1 MISHIPQLS
10 WIHFAY
16 FALPCMAVLA
26 ASALSAM
33 RHKHTWAIV
42 WGLSALV
49 ILGVFIAGM
58 WLSLERPPLRTM
70 GETRL
75 WYSFFVIIAGLITYV
90 RWRYIVILSF
100 SGVLSSVFM
109 LINIF
114 KPEIH
119 NKSMMPALESPYF
132 VPHVISYIFAYALLG
147 AGLLLGLYILYRSR
161 HDRSFNVRPLLASS
175 DNLVYTGLAFLMVG
189 LILGCL
195 WAKVAWG
202 TYWSWDPKETW
213 AAITLLSYLM
223 YVHHRIH
230 NPKAYAVSFLLLGIS
245 FLFLQICWYGVNYL
259 PAAQGV
265 SIHTY
270 SN

>member
-1 MISHIPQLS
+1 MKELIPLLN
-10 WIHFAY
+10 WTHFVY
-16 FALPCMAVLA
+16 FAIPCMLVLFVSAWAGFKQKRRLAIALSVLA
-26 ASALSAM
+26 L
-33 RHKHTWAIV
+33 
-42 WGLSALV
+42 L

-90 RWRYIVILSF
+90 RWRYIVILGF
-100 SGVLSSVFM
+100 SGILSSVFM
-109 LINIF
+109 FVNIF

-119 NKSMMPALESPYF
+119 NKTMMPALESPYF

-147 AGLLLGLYILYRSR
+147 AGLLIGLYIWHQERR
-161 HDRSFNVRPLLASS
+161 DKTFNARPLLASS
-175 DNLVYTGLAFLMVG
+175 DNLVYTGLAFLMLG

-202 TYWSWDPKETW
+202 TYWGWDPKETW
-213 AAITLLSYLM
+213 AGITFLSYLL
-223 YVHHRIH
+223 YVHHRLH
-230 NPKAYAVSFLLLGIS
+230 NPRAYKVSFLLLGLS
-245 FLFLQICWYGVNYL
+245 FVFLQICWYGVNYL
-259 PAAQGV
+259 PSAQGV

-270 SN
+270 TS